1 MNELSHIAE
10 SMQGSQILELAEQI
24 RTKIRQGASIFNL
37 TIGDFNPKV
46 FSIPE
51 ALKAQIARAYEASET
66 NYPNSNG
73 LPELRETI
81 AAFTQRKTGLEYPAS
96 AFLVSSGARP
106 LIYACYQTLLD
117 PGDKVIYPAP
127 SWNNNFYT
135 QIASCEHITVETRAE
150 DKFMPTA
157 DILAP
162 HLEEANLLALCS
174 PLNPTGTMFSED
186 QLIGICELILAEN
199 KRRAGRRK
207 PLYLLYDQIYGNL
220 VYGDQQQLNPVS
232 LFPEMRPYT
241 ICIDGISKAFAATGL
256 RLGWGFGPEKIID
269 SMKKLL
275 AHIGSWSG
283 RPVQWATANF
293 LNDAT
298 AVDNY
303 LASIN
308 TKLSQRLNAFYEGF
322 QEMNNQGLPVDAI
335 APQAALYLT
344 VKLDLYQH
352 QTPDGKQLTNG
363 REVYDYLLNEAGV
376 AMVPFYAFGLEET
389 SPWHRLS
396 VGTTKMEDIPEI
408 LGRLKRALE
417 VLTPLRSHSSP

>member
-24 RTKIRQGASIFNL
+24 RTKIRQGDSIYNL
-37 TIGDFNPKV
+37 TIGDFNPQV
-46 FSIPE
+46 FSVPD
-51 ALKAQIARAYEASET
+51 ALKKQIARAYESSET

-73 LPELRETI
+73 LPELREAI
-81 AAFTQRKTGLEYPAS
+81 AAFTQRKTGLGYPAS
-96 AFLVSSGARP
+96 SILVSSGARP
-106 LIYACYQTLLD
+106 LIYACYQTILD

-135 QIASCEHITVETRAE
+135 QIACCDHIMVKTRPE

-162 HLEEANLLALCS
+162 HIKDAGLLALCS
-174 PLNPTGTMFSED
+174 PLNPTGTMFSEE
-186 QLIGICELILAEN
+186 QLKGICERVLEEN
-199 KRRAGRRK
+199 KKRAGKRK
-207 PLYLLYDQIYGNL
+207 PLYLMYDQIYSNL
-220 VYGDQQQLNPVS
+220 VYGEQQHVNPVG

-241 ICIDGISKAFAATGL
+241 IYIDGISKAFAATGL
-256 RLGWGFGPEKIID
+256 RLGWGFGPKKVLN
-269 SMKKLL
+269 SMQKLL
-275 AHIGSWSG
+275 AHIGSWAS
-283 RPVQWATANF
+283 RPVQWGTAHF
-293 LNDAT
+293 LNDTT
-298 AVDNY
+298 AVDSY

-308 TKLSQRLNAFYEGF
+308 QQLSQRLNAFYHGF
-322 QEMNNQGLPVDAI
+322 QEMHAQGLPVDAI

-344 VKLDLYQH
+344 VKLDLYSY
-352 QTPDGKQLTNG
+352 QTPAGKALTNG

-396 VGTTKMEDIPEI
+396 VGTTRMEDIPEI
-408 LGRLKRALE
+408 LGRLKQALE
-417 VLTPLRSHSSP
+417 GLRETQGTFQ